1 MAFYRRITLF
11 EIILLVVGLFVGIVG
26 FLMIN
31 NLYNQDP
38 RVTWE
43 LFQTVFL
50 WLILIVLLVLA
61 ATMTD
66 VKEELSIVLR
76 DHIEETRVV
85 KELGKKQLDELKMM
99 RQKP

>member
-11 EIILLVVGLFVGIVG
+11 EIILLVVGLFVGVVG
-26 FLMIN
+26 FMMIN
-31 NLYNQDP
+31 NLYKQDP
-38 RVTWE
+38 TVTWD

-61 ATMTD
+61 ATMSD
-66 VKEELSIVLR
+66 VKEELAIVLR
-76 DHIEETRVV
+76 DHIEETKVV
-85 KELGKKQLDELKMM
+85 KELGKKQLEELRMM